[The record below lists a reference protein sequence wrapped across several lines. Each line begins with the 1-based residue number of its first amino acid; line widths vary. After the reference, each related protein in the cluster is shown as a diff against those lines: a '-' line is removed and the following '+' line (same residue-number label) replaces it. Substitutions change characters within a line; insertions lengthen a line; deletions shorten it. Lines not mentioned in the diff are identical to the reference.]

1 MTSYD
6 LIIIGGGI
14 AGFSAAMYAGRMKI
28 KTLVIAEKRGGTII
42 TTNDIRN
49 WPGIKEIDGMTLA
62 KQIEEHANE
71 YGINIVDGKVN
82 AVEKSKDGFAI
93 KAGDSEYS
101 AKAIIFATGT
111 ETRKLGVK
119 GETEFSGRGVH
130 YCALCDGFFYNG
142 KTIAVI
148 GGSDSAAKEA
158 LLLTQW
164 ASKVYVIARSTL
176 HPEPVNME
184 RIKQNKKIE
193 LIEGV
198 QIVEIKGE
206 KKVKAIMLD
215 KPHNGSTTLA
225 LDGIFVEVGRI
236 PNSELAKSLGVNLNR
251 RNEITIDRSARTN
264 ITGVYAAGDVSDA
277 EFKQAI
283 VASGEGVTAACSVYE
298 YLNKKKE

>member
-1 MTSYD
+1 MSSYD
-6 LIIIGGGI
+6 LIIIGGGV
-14 AGFSAAMYAGRMKI
+14 AGFSAGMYAGRMKI
-28 KTLVIAEKRGGTII
+28 KTLVLADKRGGTII

-62 KQIEEHANE
+62 KQIEEHATS
-71 YGINIVDGKVN
+71 YGIEVVDGKVVGVQKTN
-82 AVEKSKDGFAI
+82 DGFAV
-93 KAGDSEYS
+93 KTDGANYE

-111 ETRKLGVK
+111 ETRKLGVN
-119 GETEFSGRGVH
+119 GEETFAGRGVH

-164 ASKVYVIARSTL
+164 AAKVYLIARSTL

-184 RIKQNKKIE
+184 RIKENKKIE
-193 LIEGV
+193 VVEGTK
-198 QIVEIKGE
+198 ILEIKGE
-206 KKVKAIMLD
+206 KKVNAVVLD
-215 KPHNGSTTLA
+215 KPHKGSTTLA
-225 LDGIFVEVGRI
+225 LDGIFVEVGRT
-236 PNSELAKSLGVNLNR
+236 PNSEIAKSLGVNLNR
-251 RNEITIDRSARTN
+251 KNGIVIDRSARTN
-264 ITGVYAAGDVSDA
+264 ITGIYAAGDVTDA

-298 YLNKKKE
+298 YLNKKK